1 VTLRYEQRRPGTA
14 LEPFVECLWAISAR
28 GAAATRSPERVVP
41 DGCPELIV
49 HLGDPFA
56 RQVGGR
62 WVMQPRVFLAGTLS
76 RPWLLRPGR
85 RVDTVGIRFRAGE
98 TRAVLPAPMAVAR
111 DREWPLAG
119 IVGRVATAALGR
131 ALRDAR
137 TTKRRFAAAERWL
150 DARLAEAPLRRA
162 TSATAVALIREGGG
176 RARIDDIA
184 RSLGWSRRRLERVF
198 VRDLGI
204 RPKVYARIVR
214 LSAVLATLDDAD
226 RASAVDV
233 ALDAGYFDQAHLLR
247 DFRLLAGRTPRSG
260 RSGDGPMA
268 RHFTDPRRLKAL
280 LAGE

>member
-1 VTLRYEQRRPGTA
+1 
-14 LEPFVECLWAISAR
+14 
-28 GAAATRSPERVVP
+28 
-41 DGCPELIV
+41 
-49 HLGDPFA
+49 
-56 RQVGGR
+56 
-62 WVMQPRVFLAGTLS
+62 
-76 RPWLLRPGR
+76 
-85 RVDTVGIRFRAGE
+85 
-98 TRAVLPAPMAVAR
+98 
-111 DREWPLAG
+111 
-119 IVGRVATAALGR
+119 
-131 ALRDAR
+131 
-137 TTKRRFAAAERWL
+137 
-150 DARLAEAPLRRA
+150 
-162 TSATAVALIREGGG
+162 
-176 RARIDDIA
+176 
-184 RSLGWSRRRLERVF
+184 LERVF